1 MKIAIKCPFCGEQ
14 YELEQFEEGLEA
26 ECEKCGNTFTISM
39 NMLDM
44 SPKTN
49 NGASQKINIKNKESL
64 SASRSFIPK
73 SKNNLNNIYG
83 EGKIV
88 AFFRKNKSLINHLLL
103 LFISLILLC
112 LCLFILILAVVTEK
126 TYYEYDVRSFYPERD
141 KITGEGKRVYGTDI
155 ENDKGCFSA
164 FKELVATIPVTTTEQ
179 TNYGDSRYVTGLR
192 SNTNT
197 TSIIFIYREKKTVRF
212 YQLSYWK

>member
-88 AFFRKNKSLINHLLL
+88 ALFRKAKPLINHLLL
-103 LFISLILLC
+103 LFISIILLC
-112 LCLFILILAVVTEK
+112 LFVLILAVVTEK
-126 TYYEYDVRSFYPERD
+126 TYYEYNVQSFNAASDYE
-141 KITGEGKRVYGTDI
+141 TSEFVGLYASEI
-155 ENDKGCFSA
+155 EKSMLHLS
-164 FKELVATIPVTTTEQ
+164 ELVAAIPITQ
-179 TNYGDSRYVTGLR
+179 TRQKNYGDDRYVTGLR
-192 SNTNT
+192 PLTKT
-197 TSIIFIYREKKTVRF
+197 TSIIFIYRTKKTRKF
-212 YQLSYWK
+212 YQPSYWK